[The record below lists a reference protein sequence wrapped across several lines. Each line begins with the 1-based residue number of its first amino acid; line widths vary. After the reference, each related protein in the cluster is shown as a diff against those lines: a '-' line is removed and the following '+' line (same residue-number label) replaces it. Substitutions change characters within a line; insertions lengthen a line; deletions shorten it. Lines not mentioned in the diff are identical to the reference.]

1 MTTSVM
7 TQADAYKLSHHKQ
20 YPEWVNFVYSNLTP
34 RKDRSGVGSVVFFG
48 LQAFLDE
55 LEEKFGAFFAS
66 AEDDA
71 VNQFSTE
78 YYEFFGAR
86 DELLVDRVRELHQY
100 GRIPIKV
107 MALPEGTVSRHG
119 VPMLTI
125 QNTHPKFF
133 WFTNFIET
141 WMSNALW
148 TPITSA
154 TTALAYRR
162 VFDEYADKTS
172 DITFLPEYQG
182 HDFSMRGMV
191 GTGAAQLSGAGHL
204 ASFKGTDTLPAVS
217 FVKKH
222 YPFDGMNEPGA
233 VGTSIP
239 ATEHSVMCA
248 GGQDSELD
256 TFSRLLDVYPS
267 GMLSVV
273 SDTWDFWSVV
283 DEILPALKDKI
294 MARDGKVVIRPDSS
308 PKTPVEI
315 ICGDPESED
324 ESERKGLVERLY
336 EVFGG
341 EVNSKG
347 YKQLDPHI
355 GAIYGDSI
363 TLEYQKQILSRLEEK
378 GFASTNIVL
387 GIGSYTYQYVTRDTH
402 GIAIKATAVG
412 SGEWENGWPH
422 SITPISKDPKTDN
435 SGKKSA
441 SGLLAVY
448 QGGLVQNASIE
459 QVESGGNDMR
469 LVYNE
474 GFVIREG
481 FDVVRNRLK
490 GAL

>member
-1 MTTSVM
+1 MNNSVM

-20 YPEWVNFVYSNLTP
+20 YPHWVNFVYSNLTP
-34 RKDRSGVGSVVFFG
+34 RRDRSNIGFVVFFG
-48 LQAFLDE
+48 LQSFLDD
-55 LEEKFGAFFAS
+55 LESKFKEFFMAS
-66 AEDDA
+66 ESDA
-71 VNQFSTE
+71 VEQFSTE
-78 YYEFFGAR
+78 YYEFFGSR
-86 DELLVDRVRELHQY
+86 DPLFELRVRELHQY
-100 GRIPIKV
+100 GRLPILV
-107 MALPEGTVSRHG
+107 RALPEGTVSKHG

-125 QNTHPKFF
+125 QNTAPEFF
-133 WFTNFIET
+133 WFTNFVET
-141 WMSNALW
+141 WLSNAIW
-148 TPITSA
+148 GPITSA

-162 VFDEYADKTS
+162 VFDEYATKTS
-172 DITFLPEYQG
+172 DIEFLTAYQG
-182 HDFSMRGMV
+182 HDFSMRGMI
-191 GTGAAQLSGAGHL
+191 GTEAASLSGSGHL
-204 ASFKGTDTLPAVS
+204 TSFLGTDTLPAVA

-222 YPFDGMNEPGA
+222 YAFNGMAEPGA

-248 GGQDSELD
+248 GGQDSELE

-273 SDTWDFWSVV
+273 SDTWDFWSVI
-283 DEILPALKDKI
+283 DDILPALKDKI

-315 ICGDPESED
+315 ICGDPEAED
-324 ESERKGLVERLY
+324 ESERKGLIERLY

-363 TLEYQKQILSRLEEK
+363 TPQFQKEILSRLEAK

-412 SGEWENGWPH
+412 SGEWHDGWPY
-422 SITPISKDPKTDN
+422 SITPIFKDPKTDN
-435 SGKKSA
+435 SGKRSA
-441 SGLLAVY
+441 SGLLAV
-448 QGGLVQNASIE
+448 QHGDLCENASIME
-459 QVESGGNDMR
+459 VQEANEMR
-469 LVYNE
+469 VVYNE
-474 GFVIREG
+474 GWVLREG
-481 FDVVRNRLK
+481 FDVIRKRVR
-490 GAL
+490 GEA